1 MTPTQSL
8 IGESALMLD
17 LTDHIARAAS
27 LERPILI
34 LGERGTGKELVAA
47 RLHYLSQRWDKPLVS
62 INCAAMNEQLLE
74 SELFGHEAGAFTG
87 AAKRRMGRFERAEQ
101 GTLFL
106 DELGT
111 CSVTVQEKLLR
122 VVEYGEYERL
132 GGQTALQA
140 NVRLIAATNADLPA
154 MADKGSFRADLLDR
168 LAFDVIHVPPL
179 RYREGDIELLANH
192 YAQKMC
198 LEMGYDYFPGF
209 APKALEQLNQ
219 HPWPGNVREL
229 KNVVERAIYQAKSA
243 DEPVE
248 EVQLDPFRAPWRPFK
263 NSREEPSTPSLVP
276 DSKKATPAQT
286 QSNNANS
293 TEAQANKVRPA
304 EVSAIDAHNALDTA
318 NTIDLRETTSLSQKM
333 LTQERQIIIQ
343 TLQKYYWNQKISA
356 DKLGLSYHQLRG
368 LLKKHDMLPLKAFKS
383 QLNNTK
389 IQQRLRKPRR

>member
-198 LEMGYDYFPGF
+198 LEMGYNYFPGF

-243 DEPVE
+243 DEPIE
-248 EVQLDPFRAPWRPFK
+248 DVQLDPFRAPWLPLIS
-263 NSREEPSTPSLVP
+263 SREEPSTPSLAP
-276 DSKKATPAQT
+276 DSKLVKTP
-286 QSNNANS
+286 SINAHS
-293 TEAQANKVRPA
+293 EAQANDIQPTETSPIGA
-304 EVSAIDAHNALDTA
+304 FDTT
-318 NTIDLRETTSLSQKM
+318 NTTDLSETTSLSQKI
-333 LTQERQIIIQ
+333 LTHERQIIIQ
-343 TLQKYYWNQKISA
+343 TLQKYHWNQKISA
-356 DKLGLSYHQLRG
+356 EKLGLSYHQLRG
-368 LLKKHDMLPLKAFKS
+368 LLKKHEMLPLKAFKS
-383 QLNNTK
+383 QLN
-389 IQQRLRKPRR
+389 